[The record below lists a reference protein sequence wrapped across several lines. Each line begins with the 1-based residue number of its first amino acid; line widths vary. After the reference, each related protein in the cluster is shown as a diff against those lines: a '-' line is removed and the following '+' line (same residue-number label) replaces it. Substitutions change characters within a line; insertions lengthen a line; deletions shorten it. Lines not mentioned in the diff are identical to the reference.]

1 MTALLVLTLMVYDC
15 SRELTLIYMIGAV
28 MTLTWTTWR
37 TTLKTFQTYEKE
49 IKVTARP
56 SPLLPAELPVSVP
69 SALRA

>member
-37 TTLKTFQTYEKE
+37 TTLKTFETYEKE
-49 IKVTARP
+49 IKVTARGR
-56 SPLLPAELPVSVP
+56 SC
-69 SALRA
+69 ALSYEAACPREARA

>member
-1 MTALLVLTLMVYDC
+1 
-15 SRELTLIYMIGAV
+15 

-49 IKVTARP
+49 FKVTAHP
-56 SPLLPAELPVSVP
+56 SPLLPAELPASLP